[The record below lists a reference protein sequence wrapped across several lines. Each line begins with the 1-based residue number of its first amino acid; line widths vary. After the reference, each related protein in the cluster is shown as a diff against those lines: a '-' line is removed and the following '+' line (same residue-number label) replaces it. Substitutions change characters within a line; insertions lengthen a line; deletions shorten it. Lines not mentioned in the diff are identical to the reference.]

1 MMKIKHLL
9 FTGGLSVTLISCGS
23 WVRIGD
29 LNAISNRNLDDS
41 KDYIL
46 LNREVEAEADSD
58 NDALEQAVDNIT
70 KKYEGEFLRNAKVF
84 VKDNGKKVKV
94 IGDVWGI
101 RNTQVSVN
109 TSANANIQL
118 NIGDSVVFK
127 KKGKLIDGQILGI
140 NSNLLIIQAFK
151 GNKYELKY
159 DEVTKTNK

>member
-1 MMKIKHLL
+1 MKIKKLF
-9 FTGGLSVTLISCGS
+9 FTGVPLVILSSCGS

-41 KDYIL
+41 KQYVL

-58 NDALEQAVDNIT
+58 NDALEQAVDNLS
-70 KKYEGEFLRNAKVF
+70 KKYEGEFLRNTKIF
-84 VKDNGKKVKV
+84 VKDNGKKIKV
-94 IGDVWGI
+94 IGDVWGV
-101 RNTQVSVN
+101 RNALVNVS

-127 KKGKLIDGQILGI
+127 KKGKLTDGQILGI
-140 NSNLLIIQAFK
+140 NANLLIIQDLK

>member
-1 MMKIKHLL
+1 MKTKKLL
-9 FTGGLSVTLISCGS
+9 LAGLFPIVLSSCGS

-41 KDYIL
+41 KEYVL

-58 NDALEQAVDNIT
+58 NDALEQAVDNLT

-94 IGDVWGI
+94 TGDVWGI

-109 TSANANIQL
+109 TSANANIHL

-127 KKGKLIDGQILGI
+127 KKGKLTDGQIIGI
-140 NSNLLIIQAFK
+140 NSNLLIVQDLK
-151 GNKYELKY
+151 GNKHELKF
-159 DEVTKTNK
+159 DEVTKTNR

>member
-1 MMKIKHLL
+1 MKIKNL
-9 FTGGLSVTLISCGS
+9 FFAVLSLSIISCSS

-41 KDYIL
+41 KQYVL

-84 VKDNGKKVKV
+84 VKDNGKKVKI

-101 RNTQVSVN
+101 RNTQVNVN
-109 TSANANIQL
+109 TSANADIKL

-127 KKGKLIDGQILGI
+127 KKGKLTEGQILGI
-140 NSNLLIIQAFK
+140 NSNLLIIQDFK

>member
-1 MMKIKHLL
+1 MKIKILL
-9 FTGGLSVTLISCGS
+9 FTGVVSVGLSSCSS

-41 KDYIL
+41 KNYVL
-46 LNREVEAEADSD
+46 LNREVEAEADAD
-58 NDALEQAVDNIT
+58 NDALEQAVDNLT
-70 KKYEGEFLRNAKVF
+70 KKYEGEFLRNTKIF
-84 VKDNGKKVKV
+84 VKDNGKKIKV

-101 RNTQVSVN
+101 RNAQVNVS

-118 NIGDSVVFK
+118 NVGDSVIFK
-127 KKGKLIDGQILGI
+127 RKGKLTDGQILGV
-140 NSNLLIIQAFK
+140 NSNLLIVQDLK

>member
-1 MMKIKHLL
+1 MKIKNLL
-9 FTGGLSVTLISCGS
+9 LVGALPVFLSSCGS

-41 KDYIL
+41 KQYVL

-58 NDALEQAVDNIT
+58 NDALEQAIDNLT
-70 KKYEGEFLRNAKVF
+70 KKYEGEFVRNAKVY
-84 VKDNGKKVKV
+84 VRDNGKKVKV
-94 IGDVWGI
+94 TGDVWGI
-101 RNTQVSVN
+101 RNAQVNVS

-127 KKGKLIDGQILGI
+127 KKGKLTDGQILGI
-140 NSNLLIIQAFK
+140 NSNILIIQDLK